1 MEVPQMKIGN
11 ILYRERRYCKFN
23 KTSETKWL

>member
-11 ILYRERRYCKFN
+11 LLYRERRYCKFN
-23 KTSETKWL
+23 KTSETI